1 MTNAVDVRIQGDSM
15 WPTFSNDDLLK
26 FTPVNNTELIKGDV
40 VLAIHP
46 LKPKVLL
53 VKRIHRIETDGRLF
67 LTGDNPDP
75 LASEDSHN
83 FGPVSTDSVQ
93 GIWIGE

>member
-1 MTNAVDVRIQGDSM
+1 MNTAVDVRIQGDSM
-15 WPTFSNDDLLK
+15 WPTFSNDDLLE
-26 FTPVNNTELIKGDV
+26 FTPVNQAELTEGDV
-40 VLAIHP
+40 VLALHP

-83 FGPVSTDSVQ
+83 FGPVSPDSVQ
-93 GIWIGE
+93 GKWIAE